1 MLSVTGRST
10 RRRWSVD
17 ALSKAEALSEL
28 IAITPEEREEIK
40 RRCEEKLCLTEFV
53 TVSSDYGCD
62 GCGAAVPEGSTMFG
76 CRRCDE
82 DFCVDCQFATHKT
95 QLHHPKPNKASRA
108 ARILSPDHVSSSDFD
123 RV

>member
-1 MLSVTGRST
+1 MNSRMGWRKRGRCTSGAVRAMLSVTGRST

-62 GCGAAVPEGSTMFG
+62 GCGAAVPS
-76 CRRCDE
+76 
-82 DFCVDCQFATHKT
+82 
-95 QLHHPKPNKASRA
+95 
-108 ARILSPDHVSSSDFD
+108 
-123 RV
+123 